1 MAAEERRLT
10 TPDRTTAARGHV
22 LAIYGHPDD
31 EGQATGTLAAFVAAG
46 WGATLVCATRGEVG
60 EISDPAL
67 ATAETLGYT
76 RELELRAAMTQIGLV
91 DVRFLPFRDSGMA
104 GTPENDDPRCLHQ
117 QPLEAVTE
125 HVVEVMRGVQPRI
138 VFTWAPDGGSGHP
151 DHVAAHR
158 AAMAAFDACADPA
171 AYPSAGAAWQPE
183 RLYWGAFGRR
193 RFGELFRAADEQGV
207 DLSDL
212 DPEFRARVEEALEQ
226 PEPPVSVDQDVSA
239 FVAAKRSARSM
250 HRTQFGE
257 GGIFSRIPDDLR
269 DRFDAEERF
278 YRARPPLPPDAPR
291 EAGFAELRSPLS
303 R

>member
-1 MAAEERRLT
+1 M
-10 TPDRTTAARGHV
+10 

-31 EGQATGTLAAFVAAG
+31 EGQATGTLAAFVAAR
-46 WGATLVCATRGEVG
+46 WGATLVCATRGEAG
-60 EISDPAL
+60 EISDSAL

-125 HVVEVMRGVQPRI
+125 HLVAVMRSVRPRI
-138 VFTWAPDGGSGHP
+138 VLAWAPDGGSGHP

-158 AAMAAFDACADPA
+158 AAVAAFDACADRA
-171 AYPSAGAAWQPE
+171 AYRSAGDAWQPK

-226 PEPPVSVDQDVSA
+226 PEPPVSVVQDVSA
-239 FVAAKRSARSM
+239 FVAAKRNARSM

-257 GGIFSRIPDDLR
+257 GGIFSRIPDGLR

-278 YRARPPLPPDAPR
+278 YQARPPLPADAPR
-291 EAGFAELRSPLS
+291 EAGFAELR
-303 R
+303 